1 MAVASPALERVRAG
15 EATSAAGASTPTVSS
30 PAMVTS
36 PFTPIDA
43 AKGPTGVVIEVG
55 AVFVRCGFAGEAR
68 PRHFLR
74 TPSTVRFHHPSISF
88 N

>member
-1 MAVASPALERVRAG
+1 
-15 EATSAAGASTPTVSS
+15 
-30 PAMVTS
+30 MVTS

-74 TPSTVRFHHPSISF
+74 TPATVRPPPSIHIF
-88 N
+88 LIQLFI